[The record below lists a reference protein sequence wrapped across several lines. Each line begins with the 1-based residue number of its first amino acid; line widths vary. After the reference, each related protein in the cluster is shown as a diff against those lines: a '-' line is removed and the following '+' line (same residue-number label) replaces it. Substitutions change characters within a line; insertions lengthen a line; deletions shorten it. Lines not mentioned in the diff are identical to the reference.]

1 MGVIRKSKKLSPHNL
16 EMERAVLGAM
26 ITSDRARAEIISM
39 LEPEDFYTEAHQ
51 ITFLVISAMHITGE
65 PIDGVTL
72 ADSLKGVDKI
82 PGDKKGLYVHTLISS
97 CPVTT

>member
-1 MGVIRKSKKLSPHNL
+1 MAVSKKPKKLSPHNL
-16 EMERAVLGAM
+16 EVERAALGAM
-26 ITSDRARAEIISM
+26 ISSDRARAEIISM
-39 LEPEDFYTEAHQ
+39 LEPQDFYSEAHQ
-51 ITFLVISAMHITGE
+51 ITFTVLSAMHVVGE